1 MRSSSLMLLRPLAH
15 ALVVLRPVVGVAWL
29 PWLAGCFYVGPMP
42 DWEDNLPPRVLAS
55 NPADG
60 EIIVLGPTGR
70 QVMVVVN
77 DPDPDDTVTLTWW
90 YSLDGYIGDAV
101 PFPDGSA
108 VDVHWDPELDGQE
121 LRCLMYDDA
130 GHDVNLAWPLEV
142 P

>member
-1 MRSSSLMLLRPLAH
+1 MTCGSRLGRAHRFAAAQAPRWH
-15 ALVVLRPVVGVAWL
+15 ALCFL
-29 PWLAGCFYVGPMP
+29 PWLSGCFYLGPMP

-60 EIIVLGPTGR
+60 EPIVLGPSGR
-70 QVMVVVN
+70 QVMVVVT
-77 DPDPDDTVTLTWW
+77 DPDPDDAVTITWW
-90 YSLDGYIGDAV
+90 YSLDGYIGDAQ

-108 VDVHWDPELDGQE
+108 VNLPGDPELDGQE
-121 LRCLMYDDA
+121 LRCLLYDEA

>member
-1 MRSSSLMLLRPLAH
+1 MLRRRLAH

-29 PWLAGCFYVGPMP
+29 PWLSGCFYVGPMP

-60 EIIVLGPTGR
+60 EPIVLGPTGR

-108 VDVHWDPELDGQE
+108 VDVPWDPELDGQE